1 MTDTAADLLAGSR
14 RALARAITAVE
25 NDAPEAEAI
34 LRAIHPHTGG
44 AHIVGVTGPPGAGKS
59 TLTDGLAKAF
69 RTAGERVGIVAV
81 DPSSPFSGGA
91 ILGDRIRMGD
101 LSLDP
106 GVFIRSMA
114 SRGSLGGL
122 ARHTA
127 DAAAL
132 MDAAGMGVVLV
143 ETVGVGQSEVDIA
156 HAADTT
162 VVVLVPGQGD
172 GVQAIKAGIL
182 EIADVFAIN
191 KADCDGA
198 ARLEAEIN
206 AALDL
211 AEGALARRP
220 PVLRTVAKTGD
231 GVAELAA
238 AAARHLAHLREDG
251 GLEKRR
257 RARAEAD
264 LLARVEEGLRRR
276 IVAAALPPE
285 RLAEMAARIVRR
297 EADPCTLAAG
307 LLSDCFADR

>member
-34 LRAIHPHTGG
+34 LRAVHPHTGG
-44 AHIVGVTGPPGAGKS
+44 AHVIGVTGPPGAGKS
-59 TLTDGLAKAF
+59 TLTDHIAKAF
-69 RTAGERVGIVAV
+69 RAAGERVGIVAV

-101 LSLDP
+101 LALDP

-122 ARHTA
+122 ARHAA

-156 HAADTT
+156 RAADTT

-182 EIADVFAIN
+182 EIADIFAIN
-191 KADCDGA
+191 KADRDGVPQ
-198 ARLEAEIN
+198 LEAELN
-206 AALDL
+206 AVLDL
-211 AEGALARRP
+211 AERRPAWRP

-231 GVAELAA
+231 GVAELAENIV
-238 AAARHLAHLREDG
+238 RHLAHLRESG
-251 GLEKRR
+251 GLESRR
-257 RARAEAD
+257 LARAEAE
-264 LLARVEEGLRRR
+264 LLARLEEGLRRR
-276 IVAAALPPE
+276 VVAAALPPE
-285 RLAEMAARIVRR
+285 RLAALAARVVRR
-297 EADPCTLAAG
+297 EADPYTLTAE
-307 LLSDCFADR
+307 LLAECFAG